1 MKNNRSVEV
10 FGKGVVI
17 LITAALA
24 AAVIEA
30 LTGFVV
36 IPGMAPFSDGVA
48 TVGHIAMVLAGAFP
62 LVHFI
67 TTRFNKPLMAV
78 GRSMGMGETA
88 AAGLVATLA
97 DSIAM
102 FNIMK
107 DMDNRGKIINVAFL
121 VSASFTLGYTAAVN
135 SDMISAMIEPQAEN
149 SGRS

>member
-1 MKNNRSVEV
+1 M
-10 FGKGVVI
+10 VI

-67 TTRFNKPLMAV
+67 TTR
-78 GRSMGMGETA
+78 ST
-88 AAGLVATLA
+88 
-97 DSIAM
+97 
-102 FNIMK
+102 
-107 DMDNRGKIINVAFL
+107 NR
-121 VSASFTLGYTAAVN
+121 
-135 SDMISAMIEPQAEN
+135 
-149 SGRS
+149 